1 MILATVGTHA
11 QPFERFFAIV
21 EAAQELGHEVV
32 VQHGTTPPPRGVAH
46 AVAFMSYEELVA
58 YANEAQAVITHGGVG
73 SILTASR
80 AGHRPLVVARLR
92 RYDDHQAELTRR
104 LAELGDIVTVE
115 SAGEVPGALARV
127 TASHQRVE
135 REPTVLHHAVRAAL
149 LA

>member
-46 AVAFMSYEELVA
+46 AVAFIPYEELVA

-80 AGHRPLVVARLR
+80 AGHVRSWWRAC
-92 RYDDHQAELTRR
+92 A
-104 LAELGDIVTVE
+104 A
-115 SAGEVPGALARV
+115 
-127 TASHQRVE
+127 TASTSTITR
-135 REPTVLHHAVRAAL
+135 PS
-149 LA
+149 